1 MIGSPMNFQHTGHIG
16 SRDVELPNDQLTAL
30 QMQMMSKGG
39 YDNTY
44 KVLTLIR

>member
-1 MIGSPMNFQHTGHIG
+1 MIGAPMNFQHTGHIG

-39 YDNTY
+39 YETTY
-44 KVLTLIR
+44 KVSTI